1 MNVNAFD
8 NLSRNSWFSSTQHRA
23 ISVGMHVGRGVALG
37 CLLLAQVNSSVASGN
52 GVTPALAGA
61 PDNIIVKES
70 FVLARPDIVL
80 AGFNRT
86 IDELCPA
93 LPRASLAEVQQMY
106 AQTVLTYLSGRSKT
120 VIKEGFFIDGLG
132 RQPCNA
138 LGERTQSVQID
149 KPKQHIDIYK
159 KGNDVTVKITD
170 FSNDESFDLGYAI
183 RLKTYPQK
191 LASWTKQNFLR
202 QEKVFGY
209 DCSYQDIGMEVGCT
223 LLPYPKVIA
232 FNDFLVLKA
241 PPHRHPPGC
250 EKSVDD
256 ALAGVSMLN
265 LRGTCLG
272 DMVHTIDRFEMN
284 AAMPAGIFDIPPDAR
299 GVQPVVKVI
308 K

>member
-1 MNVNAFD
+1 MSVNAFG
-8 NLSRNSWFSSTQHRA
+8 NFNGNPLFSSARQRA
-23 ISVGMHVGRGVALG
+23 ISVMRHLGRGVALC
-37 CLLLAQVNSSVASGN
+37 CLLVAQVYSSAANGN
-52 GVTPALAGA
+52 GVNSALVGA

-80 AGFNRT
+80 AGFNRM
-86 IDELCPA
+86 IDELCPT
-93 LPRASLAEVQQMY
+93 LPHVSLAEVQQMY
-106 AQTVLTYLSGRSKT
+106 SRTVLTYLSGRSKT
-120 VIKEGFFIDGLG
+120 VIKEDFFIDGLG

-149 KPKQHIDIYK
+149 KPKQHIGIHT
-159 KGNDVTVKITD
+159 KGTDVTVKITD
-170 FSNDESFDLGYAI
+170 FSSDESFDLGYEI

-202 QEKVFGY
+202 KEKVFGY
-209 DCSYQDIGMEVGCT
+209 DCGYQDIGIEVGCT

-232 FNDFLVLKA
+232 FNDFLVLKT
-241 PPHRHPPGC
+241 PPHRHAPGC

-256 ALAGVSMLN
+256 ALAGVSVLN
-265 LRGTCLG
+265 LRGKCLG

-284 AAMPAGIFDIPPDAR
+284 AAMPAGIFDLPPDAR